1 MFNTQSQRLL
11 FYLFLVAA
19 FITAISWAYWKYFV
33 ALPIMFFFWWLVEA
47 MFLEDGAFMYEP
59 NYAFWREEN
68 DTEW

>member
-1 MFNTQSQRLL
+1 MFNTISQRTL
-11 FYLFLVAA
+11 FYLFL
-19 FITAISWAYWKYFV
+19 ITVGITVMSWAYWKFFFM
-33 ALPIMFFFWWLVEA
+33 LPVVFFFWWMMEV